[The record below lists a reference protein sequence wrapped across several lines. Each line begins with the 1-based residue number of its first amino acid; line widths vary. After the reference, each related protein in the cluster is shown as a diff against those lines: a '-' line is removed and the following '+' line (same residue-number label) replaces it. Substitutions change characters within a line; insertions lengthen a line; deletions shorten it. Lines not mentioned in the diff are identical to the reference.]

1 MTSKAITIPD
11 LGGEESLEVVELLVG
26 VGSSVEQDE
35 ILLVLESDK
44 AAMEIPSPFAGTLSA
59 ISVKVGDKLASGD
72 VFAHIDTVSTAEQES
87 GQSEAA
93 AEQKDDDSTGSMAP
107 GKADTEASQAQ
118 PSAEKEQANGPSEK
132 TEFKVEVPEIGGV
145 SGAEV
150 IEVLVAAGDDLV
162 EGDIVVVLETDKAS
176 MEIPV
181 PRAGKVV
188 EMALQLGDKVSQGDA
203 MLTLLSGDQSSPVA
217 TQGGDDVTPKMPAT
231 SSSAGAAGAASEPA
245 APASAKQNTGSLTE
259 AKPKNDLAKVHAGP
273 AVRKMAREFG
283 VDLASV
289 EATGPSGRIIK
300 EDLQNHVKQ
309 GMAKAAS
316 GSSLAIAPPA
326 EVDFSRFGSVRIE
339 RMSSVQKLTAAN
351 MHSSWLNIPRVSQ
364 FDEVDITALE
374 KFRNSMKQ
382 ELEPKGIKLTP
393 LPFLLK
399 ACAAA
404 LQKNPL
410 FNASLHPDGEQL
422 VFKEYVHI
430 GVAVDTPAGLMVPV
444 LRNVDQK
451 SLLELAEESAELAAR
466 AKARKLK
473 REDMQGG
480 CFTIS
485 SLGSMGGTGFTPII
499 NAPELAILGVS
510 RLTVKPVWNGKKFKP
525 RQMLPLTLAYDHRA
539 INGAVAGRFMRDL
552 SMHLADV
559 RRLLL

>member
-11 LGGEESLEVVELLVG
+11 LGGEESLEVVELLVE

-59 ISVKVGDKLASGD
+59 INVKVGDKLASGD
-72 VFAHIDTVSTAEQES
+72 VFAHIDTVSAAEDES

-93 AEQKDDDSTGSMAP
+93 DQEKDDDSAVSLAP
-107 GKADTEASQAQ
+107 ETADAEASQAQ
-118 PSAEKEQANGPSEK
+118 PNAEKGQANGPSEK
-132 TEFKVEVPEIGGV
+132 AEFKVEVPEIGGV

-150 IEVLVAAGDDLV
+150 IEVLVAPGDDLV
-162 EGDIVVVLETDKAS
+162 EGDIAVVLETDKAS

-188 EMALQLGDKVSQGDA
+188 EMTLRVGDKVSQGDA
-203 MLTLLSGDQSSPVA
+203 MLTLLSSDESSPAA
-217 TQGGDDVTPKMPAT
+217 TQAGEVAPPKMSAT
-231 SSSAGAAGAASEPA
+231 SSGGAGSAPIEPA
-245 APASAKQNTGSLTE
+245 VPESSAENASSVSE
-259 AKPKNDLAKVHAGP
+259 EKPKSGSAKVHAGP

-283 VDLASV
+283 VDLALV
-289 EATGPSGRIIK
+289 EATGPSGRILK

-316 GSSLAIAPPA
+316 GSSLAITPPA
-326 EVDFSRFGSVRIE
+326 EVDFSRFGAVRIE

-351 MHSSWLNIPRVSQ
+351 MHSSWLNIPRVSH
-364 FDEVDITALE
+364 FDEVDISALE

-382 ELEPKGIKLTP
+382 ELEPTGIKLTP

-410 FNASLHPDGEQL
+410 FNASLHPNGEQL
-422 VFKEYVHI
+422 VFKEYIHI

-444 LRNVDQK
+444 IRNVDQK
-451 SLLELAEESAELAAR
+451 SLLELAEESTELAAR

-485 SLGSMGGTGFTPII
+485 SLGNMGGTGFTPII

-552 SMHLADV
+552 GMHLADV